1 MNEAL
6 AKGEVTPEL
15 WKQLH
20 DPATRRLHLAEMA
33 GVVFV
38 VYLMVFKPF

>member
-1 MNEAL
+1 METAR
-6 AKGEVTPEL
+6 AQGDITPEL
-15 WKQLH
+15 REHLH
-20 DPATRRLHLAEMA
+20 DPAMMRRHLAEMA